1 VRRRGCATH
10 ACARAGST
18 RARTLASGA
27 WPRAFPPRGMSGAP
41 PDPSREGAEPSADDD
56 VSRLLALD
64 VTPTSELAAVAAAR
78 GLRDASTRARAW
90 PKLLALDVTRAD
102 ASAALFEGRAT
113 ALNAR
118 ERNQVELDVRRCHW
132 IPASAGPERR
142 ARLSRVIRG
151 VLATHPGECRYY
163 QGMHDV
169 AAVLLLICGDAAPA
183 VLDRLVVGHLRDAA
197 RGSGLDAVLETLRLL
212 PHLIAVADP
221 ELHAAVFPASTRSP
235 FAESKRNPP
244 NVSAKDPTIG
254 ADDAAAEV
262 RDAPS
267 ANGADERTTTTKE
280 LSNEARSSRPSRAKG
295 RPKGCPEKNER
306 DDSND
311 SDSNDS
317 DSNDSN
323 DSFELLSVADFS
335 EMEHVGTCH
344 FAVSWLLTWFA
355 HSLEDLDDVS
365 RLFDAFLG
373 SDPLMPLYVGAAAV
387 VADRETLLA
396 MARGEMDETGAFVVE
411 AEEGDVPSPR
421 GERGAK
427 EKKKKHGRRAMNRA
441 EDWPLIEGMLHA
453 RLSALPAL
461 KTQTSSNDVVRLR
474 WKVVESAGAD
484 GGFRAAVKAGLFV
497 ESAATRDSRETK
509 ERKGWGVEAVLRSAS
524 MLHARL
530 PPRAL
535 YTVLGTEPDP
545 FSAFAAYPYPW
556 LAMSRW
562 GFGAEGVAHLAKSG
576 ENTKTD
582 ESGESVAPA
591 PDAAEGGGDA
601 RAPFRL
607 GEGASATALFAQR
620 LGANIRRGVRRGVS
634 ELKKME
640 NSDQARGL
648 RGFLGG
654 AFASGAAND
663 AVPRLND

>member
-1 VRRRGCATH
+1 MRRRGCATH

-280 LSNEARSSRPSRAKG
+280 LLNEARSSRPSRAKG

-311 SDSNDS
+311 SDSNNS

-427 EKKKKHGRRAMNRA
+427 EKKKKYGRRAMNRA

-484 GGFRAAVKAGLFV
+484 GGFRATVKAGLFV

-509 ERKGWGVEAVLRSAS
+509 DRKGWGVEAVLRSAS

-562 GFGAEGVAHLAKSG
+562 GFGAEGVSADFAKSG
-576 ENTKTD
+576 ENMKTD
-582 ESGESVAPA
+582 ESVAPA

-640 NSDQARGL
+640 NSDHARGL

>member
-1 VRRRGCATH
+1 
-10 ACARAGST
+10 
-18 RARTLASGA
+18 
-27 WPRAFPPRGMSGAP
+27 MSGAP
-41 PDPSREGAEPSADDD
+41 PDPSREGAEPSADDE

-235 FAESKRNPP
+235 FADSKRSSNQP
-244 NVSAKDPTIG
+244 KDPKIRAG
-254 ADDAAAEV
+254 DAEAEV
-262 RDAPS
+262 WDAPS
-267 ANGADERTTTTKE
+267 ANGTDERTNAATKDA
-280 LSNEARSSRPSRAKG
+280 NAASSRPRAKG
-295 RPKGCPEKNER
+295 RPKGFPEK
-306 DDSND
+306 DVTTADSND
-311 SDSNDS
+311 SVSNDS
-317 DSNDSN
+317 DDSN

-355 HSLEDLDDVS
+355 HSLENLDDVS

-411 AEEGDVPSPR
+411 AKEEDIPSEDVPSPR
-421 GERGAK
+421 GGVDAGGDERAAAK
-427 EKKKKHGRRAMNRA
+427 RKTTKKKSRAMNRA

-453 RLSALPAL
+453 RLSTLPAL
-461 KTQTSSNDVVRLR
+461 KNVSKTSQKRDVVRLR
-474 WKVVESAGAD
+474 WKVVESAGED
-484 GGFRAAVKAGLFV
+484 GGFRATVAAGLFV
-497 ESAATRDSRETK
+497 ESAATIAKEKDRE
-509 ERKGWGVEAVLRSAS
+509 GWGVEAVLRSAAT
-524 MLHARL
+524 LHARL

-535 YTVLGTEPDP
+535 YTVLGMEPDP

-562 GFGAEGVAHLAKSG
+562 GFGAGADGRADFAEGEKISKKKAA
-576 ENTKTD
+576 EPA
-582 ESGESVAPA
+582 ESAGSAA
-591 PDAAEGGGDA
+591 DAAEGGGGDA
-601 RAPFRL
+601 QNSAPFRL

-640 NSDQARGL
+640 HSEPARGL

-654 AFASGAAND
+654 AFAGGAAED

>member
-1 VRRRGCATH
+1 MRRRGCATH

-235 FAESKRNPP
+235 FAESKRKTP

-267 ANGADERTTTTKE
+267 ANGADERTTPTKE

-306 DDSND
+306 D
-311 SDSNDS
+311 DSNDS

-427 EKKKKHGRRAMNRA
+427 EKKKKNGRRAMNRA

-484 GGFRAAVKAGLFV
+484 GGFRATVKAGLFV

-562 GFGAEGVAHLAKSG
+562 GFGAEGVYEN

-582 ESGESVAPA
+582 ESVAPA
-591 PDAAEGGGDA
+591 PDAAEGSLGGDA

>member
-1 VRRRGCATH
+1 MRRRGCATH

-280 LSNEARSSRPSRAKG
+280 LLNEARSSRPSRAKG

-311 SDSNDS
+311 SDSNNS

-427 EKKKKHGRRAMNRA
+427 EKKKKYGRRAMNRA

-484 GGFRAAVKAGLFV
+484 GGFRATVKAGLFV

-509 ERKGWGVEAVLRSAS
+509 DNKGWGVEAVLRSAS

-562 GFGAEGVAHLAKSG
+562 GFGAEGVSADFAKSG
-576 ENTKTD
+576 ENMKTD
-582 ESGESVAPA
+582 ESVAPA

-634 ELKKME
+634 EFKKME
-640 NSDQARGL
+640 NSDHARGL

>member
-1 VRRRGCATH
+1 MRRRGCATH

-311 SDSNDS
+311 SDSNNS

-427 EKKKKHGRRAMNRA
+427 EKKKKNGRRAMNRA

-484 GGFRAAVKAGLFV
+484 GGFRATVKAGLFV

-562 GFGAEGVAHLAKSG
+562 GFGAEGVAHLAGG

-582 ESGESVAPA
+582 ESVAPA

-601 RAPFRL
+601 HAPFRL

>member
-1 VRRRGCATH
+1 MRRRGCATH

-280 LSNEARSSRPSRAKG
+280 LLNEARSSRPSRAKG

-311 SDSNDS
+311 SDSNNS

-427 EKKKKHGRRAMNRA
+427 EKKKKYGRRAMNRA

-484 GGFRAAVKAGLFV
+484 GGFRATVKAGLFV

-509 ERKGWGVEAVLRSAS
+509 DRKGWGVEAVLRSAS

-562 GFGAEGVAHLAKSG
+562 GFGAEGVSADFAKSG
-576 ENTKTD
+576 ENMKTD
-582 ESGESVAPA
+582 ESVAPA